1 MAQAPKVS
9 VKMAKRRVSNAQ
21 TPRTIQR
28 MFKCPIW
35 SAMLLE
41 SSKTPLC
48 ACKNIHGERQVPI
61 PAAYEWAT
69 HVRPELDYTFSVEIV
84 QKLQEHQCE

>member
-1 MAQAPKVS
+1 
-9 VKMAKRRVSNAQ
+9 
-21 TPRTIQR
+21 
-28 MFKCPIW
+28 
-35 SAMLLE
+35 MLLE